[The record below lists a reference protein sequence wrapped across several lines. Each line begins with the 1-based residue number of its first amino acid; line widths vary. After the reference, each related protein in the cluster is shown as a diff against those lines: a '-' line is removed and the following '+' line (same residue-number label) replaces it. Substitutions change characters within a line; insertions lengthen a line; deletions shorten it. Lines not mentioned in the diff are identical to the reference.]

1 VSNEDLGKDV
11 NASAEVKKEVR
22 RIYLETLNAK
32 MSAGSV
38 HVYLVDP
45 SGRPVGSQHVAAA
58 SKVEELT
65 ALLET
70 TVARLK
76 IPAGKTLVPP
86 TPQSGCPRCS
96 PDGLVLHLVAR
107 NVTRKNGQDEIHR
120 PVLGETRS
128 GNWGAYPAEDWIVLS
143 KADCARLLPK
153 VRSRIGTSWQLDK
166 EVAGRILKHFYPSS
180 ENNDIT
186 TNRIDR
192 QELTGRIVSIK
203 DGIARARLDGKLRM
217 KHPFYHK
224 DDDNFVDASLLG
236 SVEFEIGS
244 RRIVTWQLVTTEAT
258 YGRIRFGVAV
268 RSAANGG

>member
-1 VSNEDLGKDV
+1 VSNEDLRKDG
-11 NASAEVKKEVR
+11 NASAEVKKEIR
-22 RIYLETLNAK
+22 RVYLETLNAK
-32 MSAGSV
+32 MSAGTV
-38 HVYLVDP
+38 HVYLLDQ
-45 SGRPVGSQHVAAA
+45 SGRPVGSQHVATA

-65 ALLET
+65 AMLEN

-86 TPQSGCPRCS
+86 GPQSICPRCQ
-96 PDGLVLHLVAR
+96 PGGLVLHLVAR

-143 KADCARLLPK
+143 KTDCARLLPDAPIAAGK
-153 VRSRIGTSWQLDK
+153 SWQLDK
-166 EVAGRILKHFYPSS
+166 EVAGRMLKHFYPSS
-180 ENNDIT
+180 ENNDIA

-192 QELTGRIVSIK
+192 QELTGTVVSVK

-236 SVEFEIGS
+236 FVEFEVGT
-244 RRIVTWQLVTTEAT
+244 RRINSWQLVTTEAT
-258 YGRIRFGVAV
+258 YGRIRLGVAV
-268 RSAANGG
+268 RSVGSGR